1 MIRHLLHVDFQPG
14 RGLQEQV
21 RETLVNAILSG
32 IFAADTPLPSCRQ
45 LASQLRVSRNT
56 TALVF
61 ESLVNEGYLISR
73 PRSGYYLH
81 PDYHEASPAAV
92 ESAPQR
98 EAAAPRWGDRL
109 QMTPSQQ
116 ESILKPAGWM
126 HYRYPFIYGQPG
138 IGLAV
143 DKRVAVVHPARY
155 PAVPA
160 GHLALGGELAARRG
174 ARPGV
179 GHRPY

>member
-81 PDYHEASPAAV
+81 PDYHELRLPPSRV
-92 ESAPQR
+92 HRSA
-98 EAAAPRWGDRL
+98 
-109 QMTPSQQ
+109 
-116 ESILKPAGWM
+116 KPLHHAGATGC
-126 HYRYPFIYGQPG
+126 R
-138 IGLAV
+138 
-143 DKRVAVVHPARY
+143 
-155 PAVPA
+155 
-160 GHLALGGELAARRG
+160 
-174 ARPGV
+174 
-179 GHRPY
+179 

>member
-116 ESILKPAGWM
+116 ESILKLPLPV
-126 HYRYPFIYGQPG
+126 YLR
-138 IGLAV
+138 
-143 DKRVAVVHPARY
+143 PARY
-155 PAVPA
+155 PAIPA

>member
-61 ESLVNEGYLISR
+61 ESLVNEGYLPPSR
-73 PRSGYYLH
+73 VHRSAKPLH
-81 PDYHEASPAAV
+81 H
-92 ESAPQR
+92 
-98 EAAAPRWGDRL
+98 
-109 QMTPSQQ
+109 
-116 ESILKPAGWM
+116 AGATGC
-126 HYRYPFIYGQPG
+126 R
-138 IGLAV
+138 
-143 DKRVAVVHPARY
+143 
-155 PAVPA
+155 
-160 GHLALGGELAARRG
+160 
-174 ARPGV
+174 
-179 GHRPY
+179 